1 MEGECGAA
9 PLGIGELARRAGV
22 TVKTVRHYSDAGLL
36 PETDRSAGGHRRYGP
51 DALDRLHRIRD
62 LRAVGMPL
70 PAVAQALEGGSLEH
84 ALAAQLDAVGGQL
97 TALRWREAALRA
109 LTAAPEERRPELLR
123 LVGGLPQPPTSDAL
137 VRFWHRQLPRAL
149 PSAVR
154 AAVVDAA
161 VPAPPADPRP
171 AQVVGYAR
179 LHALA
184 MDRDGGLAARCR
196 RVRAAAALPG
206 ETDPVVLYEGLGEAY
221 ALAGAALAAGRRP
234 AAGDEVDSFVA
245 AHARAYRRR
254 DGVAFRAGL
263 RAALVAGDD
272 PRMRAYWRYAGEVA
286 GGEVPSLGAAHDWL
300 VAGLGAGAPTGAGE
314 TAEP

>member
-1 MEGECGAA
+1 MERGPDGEL
-9 PLGIGELARRAGV
+9 LGIGELARRAGV

-36 PETDRSAGGHRRYGP
+36 PEAGRSAGGHRRYAP
-51 DALDRLHRIRD
+51 ETLDRLHRIRD

-70 PAVAQALEGGSLEH
+70 PAVAEALAGGSLEQ
-84 ALAAQLDAVGGQL
+84 ALADQLAAVGDRL
-97 TALRWREAALRA
+97 VALRWREAALHA

-123 LVGGLPQPPTSDAL
+123 LLGGLPQPPTTDAL

-149 PSAVR
+149 PPALR

-184 MDRDGGLAARCR
+184 ADRDGGLAVRCR

-206 ETDPVVLYEGLGEAY
+206 ETDPVALYEGLGEAY
-221 ALAGAALAAGRRP
+221 ALAATALAAGRRP
-234 AAGDEVDSFVA
+234 APGDEADCFVA

-254 DGVAFRAGL
+254 DGAAFRAGL
-263 RAALVAGDD
+263 RASLRAGDD
-272 PRMRAYWRYAGEVA
+272 PRMRAYWRYADEAA
-286 GGEVPSLGAAHDWL
+286 GGAGSSMGAAHDWL
-300 VAGLGAGAPTGAGE
+300 VAALDAGDAAGA
-314 TAEP
+314 

>member
-1 MEGECGAA
+1 MEADPGQV

-36 PETDRSAGGHRRYGP
+36 PEAGRSAGGHRRYGA
-51 DALDRLHRIRD
+51 DAVDRLHRIRD

-70 PAVAQALEGGSLEH
+70 PEVAGALADEGSLER
-84 ALAAQLDAVGGQL
+84 ALAAQLAAVDGQL

-109 LTAAPEERRPELLR
+109 LTAAPEDRRPALLR
-123 LVGGLPQPPTSDAL
+123 LLGGLPQPPTSEAL

-149 PSAVR
+149 PSALR
-154 AAVVDAA
+154 TAVLDAA
-161 VPAPPADPRP
+161 VPALPADPRP

-184 MDRDGGLAARCR
+184 AGRDGGLTVRCR
-196 RVRAAAALPG
+196 RVRAAAALAG
-206 ETDPVVLYEGLGEAY
+206 ETDPVALYAGLGEAY

-234 AAGDEVDSFVA
+234 APGPELDSFVA

-254 DGVAFRAGL
+254 DGAGFRTGL
-263 RAALVAGDD
+263 RASLRAGDD
-272 PRMRAYWRYAGEVA
+272 PRLRAYWRYAAEVS
-286 GGEVPSLGAAHDWL
+286 GGDGPSMGAAHDWL
-300 VAGLGAGAPTGAGE
+300 VAALDAGAAAGD
-314 TAEP
+314 